1 MKKLLLFVAIATML
15 FSCSPRDRAVKLEN
29 GSVVRAEVTNDI
41 PYHIGS
47 KVCVKKYPKTGWK
60 ICDDGEMM
68 DTTIISPVN
77 VIHRIGHVSAY
88 LD

>member
-29 GSVVRAEVTNDI
+29 GSVVRAEVTNGV
-41 PYHIGS
+41 PYNVGA
-47 KVCVKKYPKTGWK
+47 KVCIKKYPRSGWE
-60 ICDDGEMM
+60 ICADGEMM
-68 DTTIISPVN
+68 DSTVNYPVPT
-77 VIHRIGHVSAY
+77 IHRIGYVSSL